1 MKMRLINKMAIKSII
16 CMTLLTVG
24 QAQAAL
30 INFTVNAQ
38 IGSAAAG
45 NSFGL
50 TVGDIITAS
59 GQFDDTTM
67 ITGVFGDYFD
77 FSSSVNNMSISFG
90 NTDYTDAKEKD
101 GGALMY
107 FSNGIFDGISYVAAV
122 DPTIPEFLSNGLVGG
137 PFDVSGTDY
146 TGYVDGTW
154 QVDSYSDVSAVPVP
168 AAIWLFG
175 SGLIGLAGIGRRKN
189 QYK

>member
-1 MKMRLINKMAIKSII
+1 MRLTKKTAIKSII
-16 CMTLLTVG
+16 CMTLLTVS

-30 INFTVNAQ
+30 INFTVDAQ
-38 IGSAAAG
+38 IGSAPAG

-59 GQFDDTTM
+59 GQFDDSTM
-67 ITGVFGDYFD
+67 LTGAFGDYFD
-77 FSSSVNNMSISFG
+77 FTSPVNNMSISFG
-90 NTDYTDAKEKD
+90 NTDYTDAMEKD

-107 FSNGIFDGISYVAAV
+107 FSNGIFDGISYVAAI

-154 QVDSYSDVSAVPVP
+154 QVGSYSAVSAVPVP

-189 QYK
+189 QIK